1 MKYPIAL
8 LIALFSNQIGFSQNS
23 QFWKGYF
30 SYKEIKDLSQSPTV
44 FFAVAQNALF
54 SKNLTTNSLKT
65 TNTIDGLSG
74 QTISSMYHSVIFN
87 KTIIG
92 YENGLIMIVNDAD
105 GTMLNVVDII
115 TNGVNQNLKKINHFM
130 EYNGILYVSCD
141 FGIVQYNL
149 TTSSFGDTYRIGDLG
164 AEIKIA
170 QTAISNG
177 IIYAATSM
185 GIKSASITNP
195 NLNDYN
201 QWTQVIGGGFTGIE
215 TYGSQVIAS
224 SNWGQLFKLNGSVF
238 TSFTTLPLVA
248 TDLRASGNYLLV
260 VTPTSVYVYNQNL
273 SLLFQIN
280 SNQIPNITA
289 KFTCSTIIDNLL
301 YMGTLEDGVITTT
314 IDNPTIFSFLS
325 PDGPS
330 RNALFAINAATKN
343 LWAVYGGYSS
353 DYNPYTYNSYELNT
367 YGFSKYTENGWQNTP
382 YSAVMGAKSL
392 CKITVNPNNSD
403 QVYFSS
409 FFSGLLKV
417 ENDIPTVLY
426 NESNSSLES
435 LVLNPPN
442 PNYKDLRINGAAF
455 DKSGNLWIGNGW
467 SKNGLKKFSNQGAWS
482 SVNIESISNRY
493 NEISYGEVVVDKNG
507 TKWMASSFDG
517 VIAYNENGNTFKKIS
532 LGAEL
537 GNLPAVDAR
546 VVAIDNRNQLWIG
559 TTSGLRVLSSVDR
572 FVTDQQLTSNSII
585 ILENGLA
592 QELLYEQFITDIVV
606 DGANNKWVGT
616 ADSGVFQFSSDGQQT
631 LHRFT
636 SSNSPLPSNT
646 INDIDINPTTG
657 EVFFATDKGMVSYKG
672 TSTTASADLSNVNVY
687 PNPVRP
693 EFEGTVKVSGL
704 SNKCNV
710 KITDIEGNLV
720 FETISQGGTIEWDTK
735 AFGNYNVA
743 SGVYIIFISSQEGT
757 DTTVKKVM
765 IIR

>member
-8 LIALFSNQIGFSQNS
+8 LITLFSIQIGFSQNS

-44 FFAVAQNALF
+44 FFAAAQNALF

-65 TNTIDGLSG
+65 TDTIDGLSG
-74 QTISSMYHSVIFN
+74 HTISSMYHSVIFN

-224 SNWGQLFKLNGSVF
+224 SNWGQLFKLNGSGF

-301 YMGTLEDGVITTT
+301 YMGTLEDGVITTP

-367 YGFSKYTENGWQNTP
+367 YGFSKYTENGWKNTP

-442 PNYKDLRINGAAF
+442 PNYKDIRINGAAF
-455 DKSGNLWIGNGW
+455 DKSGNLWVGNGW
-467 SKNGLKKFSNQGAWS
+467 SKNGLKKLSTQGAWS

-532 LGAEL
+532 LGTEL
-537 GNLPAVDAR
+537 GNLPTVDAR

-672 TSTTASADLSNVNVY
+672 TSTTASTDLSNVNVY

-743 SGVYIIFISSQEGT
+743 SGVYMIFISSQEGT

>member
-1 MKYPIAL
+1 MKYPLALIIAF
-8 LIALFSNQIGFSQNS
+8 FSIQIGLSQNS
-23 QFWKGYF
+23 KFWKGYF
-30 SYKEIKDLSQSPTV
+30 SYKEIKDISQSPTV
-44 FFAVAQNALF
+44 FFAAAQNALF
-54 SKNLTTNSLKT
+54 YKNLATNTLKT

-74 QTISSMYHSVIFN
+74 KTISSMYHSTAFN

-105 GTMLNVVDII
+105 GTMINVVDII
-115 TNGVNQNLKKINHFM
+115 TNSVNQNLKKINHFM

-149 TTSSFGDTYRIGDLG
+149 ATSGFGDTYRIGDFG
-164 AEIKIA
+164 AEIKVS
-170 QTAISNG
+170 QTAVSNG
-177 IIYAATSM
+177 IIYAATSF
-185 GIKSASITNP
+185 GIRSASISNP

-201 QWTQVIGGGFTGIE
+201 QWTQLISGGFSGIE
-215 TYGSQVIAS
+215 TFGSQVIAS
-224 SNWGQLFKLNGSVF
+224 SNWGQIFKLNGSAF
-238 TSFTTLPLVA
+238 TSFTSFPLIA
-248 TDLRASGNYLLV
+248 NDLRASGDYLLIS
-260 VTPTSVYVYNQNL
+260 TQTNVYIYNQNL
-273 SLLFQIN
+273 SLLLQIN
-280 SNQIPNITA
+280 SNQIPNISA
-289 KFTCSTIIDNLL
+289 KFTCATLIDNVIYL
-301 YMGTLEDGVITTT
+301 GTLEDGIITTT
-314 IDNPTIFSFLS
+314 ISNPTTFTFLS

-330 RNALFAINAATKN
+330 RNAIFAINASTKN

-353 DYNPYTYNSYELNT
+353 DYNPYTYDYNGLNT
-367 YGFSKYTENGWQNTP
+367 YGFSKYSENGWQNTP
-382 YSAVMGAKSL
+382 YSAVLGAKAL
-392 CKITVNPNNSD
+392 CKITVNPNNTN
-403 QVYFSS
+403 QVYLSS

-435 LVLNPPN
+435 LVLSPPN
-442 PNYKDLRINGAAF
+442 LNYKDIRINGAAF

-467 SKNGLKKFSNQGAWS
+467 SKNGIKKLTTQGAWS
-482 SVNIESISNRY
+482 SVNIEPISQRY
-493 NEISYGEVVVDKNG
+493 YENSYGEVVVDKNG
-507 TKWMASSFDG
+507 TKWMASSYDG
-517 VIAYNENGNTFKKIS
+517 VIGYNENGAIFKKIS

-537 GNLPAVDAR
+537 GNLPVVDAR
-546 VVAIDNRNQLWIG
+546 VVALDNRNQLWIG

-572 FVTDQQLTSNSII
+572 FSTDQQLTSNSII

-631 LHRFT
+631 LRRFT
-636 SSNSPLPSNT
+636 TSNSPLPSNA
-646 INDIDINPTTG
+646 INDIDINPYTG
-657 EVFFATDKGMVSYKG
+657 EVFFATDKGMLSYKG
-672 TSTTASADLSNVNVY
+672 TSTTASTDLSNVNVY

-743 SGVYIIFISSQEGT
+743 SGVYMIFISSQEGT

>member
-1 MKYPIAL
+1 MKYRLAL
-8 LIALFSNQIGFSQNS
+8 LIALFSIQIGFSQYS

-30 SYKEIKDLSQSPTV
+30 SYKEIKDLSQSPNV
-44 FFAVAQNALF
+44 FFAAAQNALF
-54 SKNLTTNSLKT
+54 SKNLTTNSIKT

-74 QTISSMYHSVIFN
+74 QTITSMYHSVAFN

-92 YENGLIMIVNDAD
+92 YENGLLMIVNDAD

-130 EYNGILYVSCD
+130 EYNGILYISCD

-149 TTSSFGDTYRIGDLG
+149 ANSGFGDTYRIGDSG
-164 AEIKIA
+164 AEIKVA

-177 IIYAATSM
+177 VIYAATSF
-185 GIKSASITNP
+185 GVRSASISNP

-201 QWTQVIGGGFTGIE
+201 QWTQVVSGGFSGIE
-215 TYGSQVIAS
+215 TFGSQVIAS
-224 SNWGQLFKLNGSVF
+224 SNWGQQFKLNGSTFTPF
-238 TSFTTLPLVA
+238 TSLPLA
-248 TDLRASGNYLLV
+248 SNDLRASGNYLLI
-260 VTPTSVYVYNQNL
+260 VTLTSVYVYNQNL

-280 SNQIPNITA
+280 SSQIPTISA
-289 KFTCSTIIDNLL
+289 KFNCATIIDNVV
-301 YMGTLEDGVITTT
+301 YMGTSEDGIITTT
-314 IDNPTIFSFLS
+314 IDNPTIFTFLS

-330 RNALFAINAATKN
+330 RNALFAINASTKN

-353 DYNPYTYNSYELNT
+353 DYNPYTYNFNGLNT
-367 YGFSKYTENGWQNTP
+367 YGYSKYNENGWQNKP
-382 YSAVMGAKSL
+382 YSAVLGAKALS
-392 CKITVNPNNSD
+392 KITVNPNNSN
-403 QVYFSS
+403 QVYISS

-435 LVLNPPN
+435 LVSSPPN
-442 PNYKDLRINGAAF
+442 PNYKDIRINGVAF
-455 DKSGNLWIGNGW
+455 DKSGNLWVGNGW
-467 SKNGLKKFSNQGAWS
+467 SKNGLKKLSTQGAWS
-482 SVNIESISNRY
+482 SVSIEPISQRY
-493 NEISYGEVVVDKNG
+493 YENSYGEVVVDKNG
-507 TKWMASSFDG
+507 TKWMASSYDG
-517 VIAYNENGNTFKKIS
+517 VIAYNENGNIFKKIS
-532 LGAEL
+532 LGADL
-537 GNLPAVDAR
+537 GNLPVVDAR

-592 QELLYEQFITDIVV
+592 QELMYEQFITDIVV

-631 LHRFT
+631 LHRFN

-672 TSTTASADLSNVNVY
+672 TSTAASTDLNSVNVY

-720 FETISQGGTIEWDTK
+720 YETISQGGTIEWDTT
-735 AFGNYNVA
+735 AFGNYKVA

>member
-1 MKYPIAL
+1 MKFRIAL
-8 LIALFSNQIGFSQNS
+8 LIALFLIQIGYSQNS

-30 SYKEIKDLSQSPTV
+30 SYKEIKDISQSPTV
-44 FFAVAQNALF
+44 FYAAAENALF
-54 SKNLTTNSLKT
+54 SKDLTTNSLKT

-74 QTISSMYHSVIFN
+74 QTITSMYHSIAFN
-87 KTIIG
+87 KTVIG
-92 YENGLIMIVNDAD
+92 YKNGLIIIVNDSD

-115 TNGVNQNLKKINHFM
+115 TNGVNQNLKRINHFM
-130 EYNGILYVSCD
+130 EYNGILYLSTD

-149 TTSSFGDTYRIGDLG
+149 ATSGFGDTFRIGDLG
-164 AEIKIA
+164 AEIKVS

-177 IIYAATSM
+177 VIYAATSI
-185 GIKSASITNP
+185 GIKSANIINP

-201 QWTQVIGGGFTGIE
+201 QWTQLIAGGFSGVE
-215 TYGSQVIAS
+215 TFGTNVVAS
-224 SNWGQLFKLNGSVF
+224 SNWGQLFKLNGSGF
-238 TSFTTLPLVA
+238 TSFSTLPLVA
-248 TDLRASGNYLLV
+248 NDLRASGDYLIV
-260 VTPTSVYVYNQNL
+260 STQTSVYVYSQNL
-273 SLLFQIN
+273 SLMFQIN
-280 SNQIPNITA
+280 NNQIPNISA
-289 KFTCSTIIDNLL
+289 KFTCATIIDNLL
-301 YMGTLEDGVITTT
+301 YLGTLEDGVITTT
-314 IDNPTIFSFLS
+314 IQNPTIFSFLS

-330 RNALFAINAATKN
+330 RNALFAINASTN
-343 LWAVYGGYSS
+343 NVWAVYGGYSS
-353 DYNPYTYNSYELNT
+353 DYNPYTYDYNGLNT

-382 YSAVMGAKSL
+382 YSAVLGAKALS
-392 CKITVNPNNSD
+392 KITVNPNNSNL
-403 QVYFSS
+403 VYLSS

-417 ENDIPTVLY
+417 ENDIPTILY
-426 NESNSSLES
+426 DESNSSLES
-435 LVLNPPN
+435 LVLTPPN

-467 SKNGLKKFSNQGAWS
+467 SKNGLKKLSTQGAWS
-482 SVNIESISNRY
+482 SVNIEPISQRY
-493 NEISYGEVVVDKNG
+493 YENSYGEVVVDKNG
-507 TKWMASSFDG
+507 TKWMASSYDG
-517 VIAYNENGNTFKKIS
+517 VIAYNDTGNLFKKIS
-532 LGAEL
+532 LGAES
-537 GNLPAVDAR
+537 GNLPVVDAR

-559 TTSGLRVLSSVDR
+559 TTSGLRVLPSVDR
-572 FVTDQQLTSNSII
+572 FLTDDQLNSNSII

-631 LHRFT
+631 LRRFT
-636 SSNSPLPSNT
+636 SSNSPLPSNA
-646 INDIDINPTTG
+646 INDIDINPTSG

-672 TSTTASADLSNVNVY
+672 TSTTASSDLSNVNVY

-720 FETISQGGTIEWDTK
+720 YETISQGGTIEWDTK
-735 AFGNYNVA
+735 AFGKYNVA
-743 SGVYIIFISSQEGT
+743 SGVYMIFISSQDAM

>member
-1 MKYPIAL
+1 MKYPIPL
-8 LIALFSNQIGFSQNS
+8 LIALFSFQIGFSQNS

-30 SYKEIKDLSQSPTV
+30 SYKEIKDLSQSPNF
-44 FFAVAQNALF
+44 FFAAAENALF

-74 QTISSMYHSVIFN
+74 QTISSMYHSVAFN

-92 YENGLIMIVNDAD
+92 YENGLIVIINDTD

-115 TNGVNQNLKKINHFM
+115 TNGVDQNLKKINHFM
-130 EYNGILYVSCD
+130 EFNGILYLSCD

-149 TTSSFGDTYRIGDLG
+149 ATSGFGDTYRIGDLG
-164 AEIKIA
+164 AEIKVA

-177 IIYAATSM
+177 IIYAATAV
-185 GIKSASITNP
+185 GIRSASISNP

-201 QWTQVIGGGFTGIE
+201 QWTQNSGGGFLGVE
-215 TYGSQVIAS
+215 TLGSQVIAS
-224 SNWGQLFKLNGSVF
+224 SNWGPLFKLNGTSF
-238 TSFTTLPLVA
+238 TPFTTLPLIA
-248 TDLRASGNYLLV
+248 NDLRASGNYLI
-260 VTPTSVYVYNQNL
+260 VTTQSNVYVYNQNL
-273 SLLFQIN
+273 SLLFQITN
-280 SNQIPNITA
+280 NQIPNISA
-289 KFTCSTIIDNLL
+289 KFTCATIIDNVL
-301 YMGTLEDGVITTT
+301 YLGTLEDGVITTT
-314 IDNPTIFSFLS
+314 LDNPTNFTFLS

-330 RNALFAINAATKN
+330 RNALFAINASTNN

-353 DYNPYTYNSYELNT
+353 DYNPYTYDYNGLNT
-367 YGFSKYTENGWQNTP
+367 YGFSKYTESGWQNKP
-382 YSAVMGAKSL
+382 YSAVLGAKAL
-392 CKITVNPNNSD
+392 CKITVNPNNSN

-435 LVLNPPN
+435 LVLTPPN
-442 PNYKDLRINGAAF
+442 PNYKDIRINGAAF

-467 SKNGLKKFSNQGAWS
+467 SKNGIKKLSTQGAWS
-482 SVNIESISNRY
+482 SVNIEPISQRY
-493 NEISYGEVVVDKNG
+493 YENSYGEVVIDKNG
-507 TKWMASSFDG
+507 TKWMASSYDG
-517 VIAYNENGNTFKKIS
+517 VIAYNENGNTFKKLS

-537 GNLPAVDAR
+537 GNLPVVDAR

-572 FVTDQQLTSNSII
+572 FSTDQQLTSNSII

-606 DGANNKWVGT
+606 DGANNKWIGT

-631 LHRFT
+631 LQRFT
-636 SSNSPLPSNT
+636 SSNSPLPSNA

-672 TSTTASADLSNVNVY
+672 TSTTASTDLSKVNVY

-710 KITDIEGNLV
+710 KITDVEGNLV
-720 FETISQGGTIEWDTK
+720 YETISQGGTIEWDTK

-743 SGVYIIFISSQEGT
+743 SGVYMIFISSQDAM

>member
-1 MKYPIAL
+1 MKYPLAL
-8 LIALFSNQIGFSQNS
+8 FIALFSIQIGFSQNS

-30 SYKEIKDLSQSPTV
+30 SYKEIKDISQSSTV
-44 FFAVAQNALF
+44 FFAAATNALF
-54 SKNLTTNSLKT
+54 SKNLTTNTLKT

-74 QTISSMYHSVIFN
+74 QTITSMYHSIAFN
-87 KTIIG
+87 KTLIG
-92 YENGLIMIVNDAD
+92 YENGLIMIVNDTD
-105 GTMLNVVDII
+105 GTMLNVVDVI
-115 TNGVNQNLKKINHFM
+115 TNSVNQNFKKINHFM

-149 TTSSFGDTYRIGDLG
+149 ATSGFGDTYRIGDLG
-164 AEIKIA
+164 AEIKVS

-177 IIYAATSM
+177 MIYAATSV
-185 GIKSASITNP
+185 GIKTASITNP

-201 QWTQVIGGGFTGIE
+201 QWTQVIVGGFSGVE
-215 TYGSQVIAS
+215 TFGSQVIAS

-238 TSFTTLPLVA
+238 TSFTTLPSVA
-248 TDLRASGNYLLV
+248 NDLRASGNYLLIS
-260 VTPTSVYVYNQNL
+260 TQTSVYVYNQNL

-280 SNQIPNITA
+280 RNQIPNISA
-289 KFTCSTIIDNLL
+289 KFTCATIIDNVL
-301 YMGTLEDGVITTT
+301 YMGTLEDGIITTT
-314 IDNPTIFSFLS
+314 IENPSTFTFLS

-330 RNALFAINAATKN
+330 RNTLFAINASTKN
-343 LWAVYGGYSS
+343 VWAVYGGYSA
-353 DYNPYTYNSYELNT
+353 DYNPYTYDYNGLNT
-367 YGFSKYTENGWQNTP
+367 YGFSKYTENGWQNIP
-382 YSAVMGAKSL
+382 YSAVLGAKSL
-392 CKITVNPNNSD
+392 SKITVNPNNSNE
-403 QVYFSS
+403 VFISS
-409 FFSGLLKV
+409 FFSGLLKI

-442 PNYKDLRINGAAF
+442 PNYKDIRINGAAF

-467 SKNGLKKFSNQGAWS
+467 SKNGLKKLSTQGAWS
-482 SVNIESISNRY
+482 SVNIEPISQRY
-493 NEISYGEVVVDKNG
+493 YENSYGEVVVDKNG

-517 VIAYNENGNTFKKIS
+517 VIAYNENGNIFKKIS
-532 LGAEL
+532 VGAEL
-537 GNLPAVDAR
+537 GNLPNVDAR
-546 VVAIDNRNQLWIG
+546 VVAIDNSNQLWIG
-559 TTSGLRVLSSVDR
+559 TSSGLRVLSSVDR
-572 FVTDQQLTSNSII
+572 FSTDEQLTSNSII

-636 SSNSPLPSNT
+636 SSNSPLPSNA
-646 INDIDINPTTG
+646 INDIDISPTTG

-672 TSTTASADLSNVNVY
+672 TSTSASSDLSNVNVY

-720 FETISQGGTIEWDTK
+720 YETISQGGTIEWDTK

-743 SGVYIIFISSQEGT
+743 SGVYMIFISSQDAM
-757 DTTVKKVM
+757 DTKVKKVM

>member
-8 LIALFSNQIGFSQNS
+8 FIALFSIQIGFSQNS

-30 SYKEIKDLSQSPTV
+30 SYKEIKDISQSPTV
-44 FFAVAQNALF
+44 FYAAAQNSLF
-54 SKNLTTNSLKT
+54 TKNLTTNTLKT

-74 QTISSMYHSVIFN
+74 ETITSMYHSIAFN
-87 KTIIG
+87 ETIIG
-92 YENGLIMIVNDAD
+92 YENGLIMIVNDTD

-130 EYNGILYVSCD
+130 EHNGILYVSCD

-149 TTSSFGDTYRIGDLG
+149 ATSGFGDTYRIGDLG
-164 AEIKIA
+164 SEIKVS

-177 IIYAATSM
+177 IIYAATSI
-185 GIKSASITNP
+185 GVKTASISNP

-201 QWTQVIGGGFTGIE
+201 QWTQVLSGGFSAVE
-215 TYGSQVIAS
+215 TFGSQVIAS
-224 SNWGQLFKLNGSVF
+224 SNWGQIFRLNGSVF
-238 TSFTTLPLVA
+238 TSFTSLPLIA
-248 TDLRASGNYLLV
+248 NDLRANGNYLLIA
-260 VTPTSVYVYNQNL
+260 TETNVYAYDQNL

-280 SNQIPNITA
+280 SNQIPTISA
-289 KFTCSTIIDNLL
+289 KFTCATIIDNIL
-301 YMGTLEDGVITTT
+301 YIGTLEDGIITTT
-314 IDNPTIFSFLS
+314 IDNPTTFTYLS

-330 RNALFAINAATKN
+330 RNALFAINASSNN

-353 DYNPYTYNSYELNT
+353 DYNPYTYDQNGLNS
-367 YGFSKYTENGWQNTP
+367 YGFSKYNENGWQNTP
-382 YSAVMGAKSL
+382 YSAVLGAKSL
-392 CKITVNPNNSD
+392 SKITVNPNNSN
-403 QVYFSS
+403 QVYISS

-417 ENDIPTVLY
+417 ENDIPTILY

-435 LVLNPPN
+435 LVLTPPN

-455 DKSGNLWIGNGW
+455 DKSGNLWVGNGW
-467 SKNGLKKFSNQGAWS
+467 SKNGLKKLSTQGAWS
-482 SVNIESISNRY
+482 SVSIEPISQRY
-493 NEISYGEVVVDKNG
+493 YENSYGEVVVDKNG

-517 VIAYNENGNTFKKIS
+517 VIAYNENGNNFKKIS
-532 LGAEL
+532 IGADL
-537 GNLPAVDAR
+537 GNLPVVDAR

-559 TTSGLRVLSSVDR
+559 TTSGLRVLPSVDR
-572 FVTDQQLTSNSII
+572 FFTDEQLTSNSII

-616 ADSGVFQFSSDGQQT
+616 ADSGVFQLSSDGQQT

-646 INDIDINPTTG
+646 INDIDINPSTG

-672 TSTTASADLSNVNVY
+672 TSTTASSDLTNVNVY

-720 FETISQGGTIEWDTK
+720 YETISQGGTIEWDTK
-735 AFGNYNVA
+735 AFGSYNVA
-743 SGVYIIFISSQEGT
+743 SGVYMIFISSQEGT

>member
-1 MKYPIAL
+1 MKFRIAL
-8 LIALFSNQIGFSQNS
+8 LIALFLIQIGYSQNS

-30 SYKEIKDLSQSPTV
+30 SYKEIKDISQSPTV
-44 FFAVAQNALF
+44 FYAAAENALF
-54 SKNLTTNSLKT
+54 SKDLTTNSLKT

-74 QTISSMYHSVIFN
+74 QTITSMYHSIAFN
-87 KTIIG
+87 KTVIG
-92 YENGLIMIVNDAD
+92 YKNGLIIIVNDSD

-115 TNGVNQNLKKINHFM
+115 TNGVNQNLKRINHFM
-130 EYNGILYVSCD
+130 EYNGILYLSTD

-149 TTSSFGDTYRIGDLG
+149 ATSGFGDTFRIGDLG
-164 AEIKIA
+164 AEIKVS

-177 IIYAATSM
+177 VIYAATSI
-185 GIKSASITNP
+185 GIKSANIINP

-201 QWTQVIGGGFTGIE
+201 QWTQLIAGGFSGVE
-215 TYGSQVIAS
+215 TFGSNVVAS
-224 SNWGQLFKLNGSVF
+224 SNWGQLFKLNGSGF
-238 TSFTTLPLVA
+238 TSFSTLPLVA
-248 TDLRASGNYLLV
+248 NDLRASGDYLIV
-260 VTPTSVYVYNQNL
+260 STQTSVYVYSQNL
-273 SLLFQIN
+273 SLMFQIN
-280 SNQIPNITA
+280 NNQIPNISA
-289 KFTCSTIIDNLL
+289 KFTCATIIDNLL
-301 YMGTLEDGVITTT
+301 YLGTLEDGVITTT
-314 IDNPTIFSFLS
+314 IQNPTIFSFLS

-330 RNALFAINAATKN
+330 RNALFAINASTN
-343 LWAVYGGYSS
+343 NVWAVYGGYSS
-353 DYNPYTYNSYELNT
+353 DYNPYTYDYNGLNT

-382 YSAVMGAKSL
+382 YSAVLGAKALS
-392 CKITVNPNNSD
+392 KITVNPNNSNL
-403 QVYFSS
+403 VYLSS

-417 ENDIPTVLY
+417 ENDIPTILY
-426 NESNSSLES
+426 DESNSSLES
-435 LVLNPPN
+435 LVLTPPN

-467 SKNGLKKFSNQGAWS
+467 SKNGLKKLSTQGAWS
-482 SVNIESISNRY
+482 SVNIEPISQRY
-493 NEISYGEVVVDKNG
+493 YENSYGEVVVDKNG
-507 TKWMASSFDG
+507 TKWMASSYDG
-517 VIAYNENGNTFKKIS
+517 VIAYNDTGNLFKKIS
-532 LGAEL
+532 LGAES
-537 GNLPAVDAR
+537 GNLPVVDAR

-559 TTSGLRVLSSVDR
+559 TTSGLRVLPSVDR
-572 FVTDQQLTSNSII
+572 FLTDDQLNSNSII

-631 LHRFT
+631 LRRFT
-636 SSNSPLPSNT
+636 SSNSPLPSNA
-646 INDIDINPTTG
+646 INDIDINPTSG

-672 TSTTASADLSNVNVY
+672 TSTTASSDLSNVNVY

-720 FETISQGGTIEWDTK
+720 YETISQGGTIEWDTK
-735 AFGNYNVA
+735 AFGKYNVA
-743 SGVYIIFISSQEGT
+743 SGVYMIFISSQDAM